1 MSQMGGDLEQLATL
15 RASLLQQSQVI
26 EQLTATVR
34 GQLGGTTW
42 HGPAAERFRGA
53 WASEFEPSLRR
64 LQAALQE
71 AGNEVAGGAKR
82 CSTAGGMTPR
92 HKDDRSW
99 M

>member
-1 MSQMGGDLEQLATL
+1 MSQMGGDLEQLANL

-26 EQLTATVR
+26 EQLAATVR

-71 AGNEVAGGAKR
+71 AGNEVGRRREALIQAGG
-82 CSTAGGMTPR
+82 
-92 HKDDRSW
+92 
-99 M
+99 

>member
-1 MSQMGGDLEQLATL
+1 MSQMGGDLEQLANL

-71 AGNEVAGGAKR
+71 AGNEVGRRREALIQAGG
-82 CSTAGGMTPR
+82 
-92 HKDDRSW
+92 
-99 M
+99 

>member
-64 LQAALQE
+64 LQAALHE
-71 AGNEVAGGAKR
+71 AGIEVGRRRDALLQAGG
-82 CSTAGGMTPR
+82 
-92 HKDDRSW
+92 
-99 M
+99 